1 MISISNTGFLM
12 LYTIM
17 LSTRASVPL
26 FTRAFVWTS
35 SAPLKKNV
43 RGVVTTSLSG
53 SAARRAK
60 REMIQDRTFVSDT
73 ETSTGD
79 DDDDDTHTKTSPQT
93 GTLDWETFDFS
104 DNPKWD
110 ERFKGNKAP
119 TSKSDIDL
127 ETMAK
132 QEAKHDARLK
142 KELDE
147 QLHALHSLDPDM
159 VVKAVQALE
168 PFVNEGRKERMDA
181 VLTQRTQNCRFL
193 FENPSNP
200 SNVWACLRTID
211 SFGIQHVD
219 VVIDSGKYKGKAA
232 ISQKRGMRT
241 AMGSAQWLT
250 LRNYLS
256 TDNAVTDLKQK
267 GYRILASDLNPN
279 SKDIRDLDW
288 TSDDRPICIVM
299 GNEGNGITE
308 QMRSMAD
315 ETFTLPM
322 CGFAESFNLSVATA
336 ITLAHLSAAS
346 KDGQGPIQSGDLD
359 EHEFNCLRLKGL
371 LNSIS
376 QPKVGP
382 AVLLKEGIVLPEA
395 IQW

>member
-1 MISISNTGFLM
+1 M
-12 LYTIM
+12 LLDGPSGRCFRIGHTYR
-17 LSTRASVPL
+17 TRHHPQ
-26 FTRAFVWTS
+26 
-35 SAPLKKNV
+35 K
-43 RGVVTTSLSG
+43 
-53 SAARRAK
+53 
-60 REMIQDRTFVSDT
+60 
-73 ETSTGD
+73 
-79 DDDDDTHTKTSPQT
+79 KTSIDDSTNKAQG

-110 ERFKGNKAP
+110 ERFKGNKGPSSA
-119 TSKSDIDL
+119 SYQDL
-127 ETMAK
+127 ETFVK
-132 QEAKHDARLK
+132 QETKHDKRLK
-142 KELDE
+142 EQLDE
-147 QLHALHSLDPDM
+147 RLNALNSLDPDM
-159 VVKAVQALE
+159 VVKAAKALE
-168 PFVNEGRKERMDA
+168 PFVNDGRKERIDS

-193 FENPSNP
+193 FENPTNP

-211 SFGIQHVD
+211 LFGIQHVD
-219 VVIDSGKYKGKAA
+219 VVIDSGRYRGKATM
-232 ISQKRGMRT
+232 SQKRGMRT

-256 TDNAVTDLKQK
+256 TENAVTNLKER

-288 TSDDRPICIVM
+288 TTDDRPICIVM
-299 GNEGNGITE
+299 GNEGSGITE

-346 KDGQGPIQSGDLD
+346 KDGEGPIKAGDLD

-371 LNSIS
+371 LNSLS
-376 QPKVGP
+376 QPKLGP
-382 AVLLKEGIVLPEA
+382 ALLQKEGITLPEA
-395 IQW
+395 IRWV